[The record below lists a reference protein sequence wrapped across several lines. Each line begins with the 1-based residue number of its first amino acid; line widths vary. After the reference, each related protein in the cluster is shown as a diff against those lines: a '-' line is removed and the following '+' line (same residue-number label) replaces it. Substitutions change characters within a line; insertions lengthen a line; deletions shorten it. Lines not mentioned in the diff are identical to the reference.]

1 MPNNAQSHT
10 LNYSLKVF
18 QCTLKIRARQ
28 AFSRIN
34 DADSAHLVQ
43 KVGLFGSKIPLFPR
57 IPQIIGPIPIKVTIG
72 FQIRPVWGLRPP
84 GLPTGIDSLVA
95 SRHQRKVSKAQTKPT
110 QNQAIWQ
117 LASAPGK
124 QAARAGTAKSGSGTA

>member
-1 MPNNAQSHT
+1 MDLETMPKSAQPHT

-28 AFSRIN
+28 ALPRII

-43 KVGLFGSKIPLFPR
+43 KRGLFGSKVTLFPR
-57 IPQIIGPIPIKVTIG
+57 IPQIIDPIPTKVTIG
-72 FQIRPVWGLRPP
+72 FQIRPIWGLRPP
-84 GLPTGIDSLVA
+84 ELPTGIDSLAA
-95 SRHQRKVSKAQTKPT
+95 SRHQRKVSTAQTRPW
-110 QNQAIWQ
+110 QNRAIWP

-124 QAARAGTAKSGSGTA
+124 Q